1 MYKRTYRLYRIH
13 ITHTLY
19 AVCRVFAIHY
29 KYSGS
34 VRENYK
40 TYIDDRPLVRKE
52 TLLSVL

>member
-13 ITHTLY
+13 IIHTLY

-29 KYSGS
+29 KYSRS

-40 TYIDDRPLVRKE
+40 TYRDDRPLVQKE
-52 TLLSVL
+52 TLWSVL